1 LSAPVLIQNFL
12 CRKIIET
19 ASNKIPLAIKNR
31 WRNGKKL
38 PIKALVDYTKWLMRY
53 TGLLF
58 AATLGMGIATIGLY
72 ASGQDQIRL
81 ARAEFLSTHRPRLRL
96 KAMWLTSPDGEI
108 SAPALQV
115 RSPLTVRLDIAN
127 WGNTTA
133 YIHRINLLSLIIPFG
148 QQLPQRPPYNES
160 NDQGFEIFNVAV
172 ISGQTFTRAFS
183 DGYRLSPQDLR
194 TIQGGERR
202 LYFVGGTIDYRDGN
216 GLPRQT
222 GFCRYLHFLNL
233 PPTAGD
239 HGRFRAIDDP
249 DPHYEYQD

>member
-1 LSAPVLIQNFL
+1 
-12 CRKIIET
+12 
-19 ASNKIPLAIKNR
+19 
-31 WRNGKKL
+31 
-38 PIKALVDYTKWLMRY
+38 
-53 TGLLF
+53 
-58 AATLGMGIATIGLY
+58 
-72 ASGQDQIRL
+72 
-81 ARAEFLSTHRPRLRL
+81 
-96 KAMWLTSPDGEI
+96 MWLTSPDGEI

-160 NDQGFEIFNVAV
+160 NYQGFEIFNVAV

-202 LYFVGGTIDYRDGN
+202 LYFVGTIDYRDGN